1 MKRGDWKRQR
11 LEVTVTRGELRALRQ
26 VARARG
32 LDAGSFLVESGLCAV
47 AETRRATLPEK
58 SPSNPRHERPLALEG
73 RYAVSRERS

>member
-1 MKRGDWKRQR
+1 MKRGDWKRER

-47 AETRRATLPEK
+47 AETRRAALHEK
-58 SPSNPRHERPLALEG
+58 PPPNPKRIEPLHLEG
-73 RYAVSRERS
+73 RYVIHR